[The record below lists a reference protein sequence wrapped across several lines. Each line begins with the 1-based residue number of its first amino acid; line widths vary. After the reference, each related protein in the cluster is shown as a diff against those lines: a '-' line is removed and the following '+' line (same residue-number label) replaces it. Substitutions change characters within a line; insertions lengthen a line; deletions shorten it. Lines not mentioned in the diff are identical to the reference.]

1 MGRSESH
8 PRASAASL
16 EGAAY
21 EAFPF
26 LLDGLGVAA
35 LGLLVPM
42 SVRIGFRFGG
52 QLILLVIFGLFLAD
66 RVLPMTDMP
75 WFTNRGLSPLRQIM
89 ATGLGVIIIVTGIV
103 GLVTLASSA
112 ALRFQPSTQFL
123 QLLSALDIAWAAS
136 TVMVALYWLRGRW
149 AALVGGTVVGVL
161 CIATIFRYLD
171 AVRFTTPGRWRL
183 DGGELW
189 TYVIPYD
196 LAVALIA
203 IGLFVYAARRRAVS
217 G

>member
-1 MGRSESH
+1 M
-8 PRASAASL
+8 PAASL

-21 EAFPF
+21 EAFPY

-52 QLILLVIFGLFLAD
+52 QLILLVIFGLVLAARLLRSVD
-66 RVLPMTDMP
+66 TP
-75 WFTNRGLSPLRQIM
+75 WFANRGLSPQRQLM
-89 ATGLGVIIIVTGIV
+89 ATGLGAVIIVTGVV

-123 QLLSALDIAWAAS
+123 QLLSALDIAWAAA
-136 TVMVALYWLRGRW
+136 TVMVALYWLRGRR
-149 AALVGGTVVGVL
+149 AALVGGALVGVL

-171 AVRFTTPGRWRL
+171 AVGFTKRGKWRL
-183 DGGELW
+183 DGGDVW
-189 TYVIPYD
+189 AYVIPYD
-196 LAVALIA
+196 LAVAAIA
-203 IGLFVYAARRRAVS
+203 IGLFVYAARRRALLI
-217 G
+217 